1 MTQQLERVAQFERDK
16 ERQLGQTYRQ
26 AQAFVDQQRQKL
38 ANLEQYRLDY
48 LKTIQQTGRA
58 GVGAKHYAQNLSF
71 VGKLD
76 NACAQQQQ
84 HISQAVLAA
93 DQRKRQWLEQQQ
105 RCKAVEMLLEKRRL
119 EASKKESKAEQD
131 MLDEFASQSY
141 FRRRNRSF

>member
-1 MTQQLERVAQFERDK
+1 MTQQLQRVAQFERDK
-16 ERQLGQTYRQ
+16 EKQFGQAFRQ

-38 ANLEQYRLDY
+38 TNLEQYRLDY
-48 LKTIQQTGRA
+48 LKNIQQTGRA
-58 GVGAKHYAQNLSF
+58 GVGAKHYSQNLAF

-119 EASKKESKAEQD
+119 EATKKESKAEQD
-131 MLDEFASQSY
+131 MLDELAAQSY
-141 FRRRNRSF
+141 FRRRNRSL